1 MDDPVIQIVRGQ
13 ASDEECAA
21 VMAVLTAV
29 MRRAHLA
36 AASGR
41 GGGPSSARACALW
54 DGDPRPAYRCPRSWQ
69 SADIEIGL

>member
-21 VMAVLTAV
+21 VVAVLTAALH
-29 MRRAHLA
+29 RARLA
-36 AASGR
+36 AARGR
-41 GGGPSSARACALW
+41 GGGPSAPGARALW